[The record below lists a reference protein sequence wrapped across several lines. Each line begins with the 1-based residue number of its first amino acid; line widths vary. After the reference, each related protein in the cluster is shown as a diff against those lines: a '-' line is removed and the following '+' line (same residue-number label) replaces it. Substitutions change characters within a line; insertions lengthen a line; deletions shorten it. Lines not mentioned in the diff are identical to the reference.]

1 MEKVLRNH
9 PRVVQMVCAIG
20 VTIEGMTDFNVE
32 RDRWGRPM
40 LFPPEGGKA
49 VAYPRVST
57 MSKWLDD
64 KGGLI
69 NWTASQAMICMARSK
84 PIQARIAAIVARTE
98 NDAYRENREALKE
111 MVESATR
118 IAQAQ
123 GRADLGTAVHEFTEL
138 LDSGTLDW
146 SYVPENLKGPLH
158 SYQEKMSSFTVVDSE
173 VFVTIDE
180 PSRGKSP
187 IRGAGSMDRII
198 HHPELGFVVADI
210 KTGVDEP
217 KYPLGVTT
225 QVSVYSR
232 GSRYRDGRFSGSPS
246 FTDGVANA
254 DGTSW
259 RKPLHPELNKSVG
272 IMIHVPLPTNPTDRS
287 ECALYQLDLD
297 AGWESLLL
305 GHKVQEA
312 RRPPKLKRLA

>member
-1 MEKVLRNH
+1 M
-9 PRVVQMVCAIG
+9 PIP
-20 VTIEGMTDFNVE
+20 VTISGMTDFSVE

-49 VAYPRVST
+49 VAYTRPST
-57 MSKWLDD
+57 MAKWLDSQA
-64 KGGLI
+64 GLI
-69 NWTASQAMICMARSK
+69 NWKASQAMIGMARSK

-98 NDAYRENREALKE
+98 NDAYRENKEALKDL
-111 MVESATR
+111 VENATQ

-138 LDSGTLDW
+138 LDAGTLDW
-146 SYVPENLKGPLH
+146 TYVPEQLKGPLH
-158 SYQEKMSSFTVVDSE
+158 SYQEKMSSFTMVDSE

-180 PSRGKSP
+180 PSRGKNP

-210 KTGVDEP
+210 KTGTDEP

-225 QVSVYSR
+225 QVSIYSR
-232 GSRYRDGRFSGSPS
+232 GKRYRDGRFSGSPS
-246 FTDGVANA
+246 FTDGVPNA
-254 DGTSW
+254 DETAW
-259 RKPLHPELNKSVG
+259 RKPLHPELNTSIGV
-272 IMIHVPLPTNPTDRS
+272 MIHLPLPTNPSDRP
-287 ECALYQLDLD
+287 ECALYELDLE